1 MRQNCAPFALSLA
14 TDFNELSL
22 SCWRVLSFEVQL
34 PKIYSKTFVIFS
46 FRIYWCQF
54 VCLRIHSA
62 KPNVFQLYGTL
73 KGEGESLDLK
83 YLSKTFKFKNCW
95 NGKKRN
101 ILNTS
106 WGSCFSLNLDRDI
119 DSLHDFQYSK
129 TKIQA
134 SVFKRFINKTYKILI
149 VGHMVPKDQGWIYNK
164 RQCDMDVI

>member
-1 MRQNCAPFALSLA
+1 MRVKIELPLHLVWRPILMNFHSLVEECYHLKYSFLK
-14 TDFNELSL
+14 FN
-22 SCWRVLSFEVQL
+22 
-34 PKIYSKTFVIFS
+34 SKTFVIFS

-54 VCLRIHSA
+54 VRLRIHSA

-83 YLSKTFKFKNCW
+83 YLSKTFKFRNRW

-106 WGSCFSLNLDRDI
+106 RGSCFSLNLDRDI
-119 DSLHDFQYSK
+119 DSRHDFQYSK

-134 SVFKRFINKTYKILI
+134 SVFKCFINKTYKIFI

-164 RQCDMDVI
+164 R